1 MASTIHRIGRVYVYD
16 NDTPAYAPDVLPF
29 RRAMGVPKKGSAA
42 WYDYMASQQPTRQQS
57 HFTSTN
63 AGTNNTDSTDIAC
76 LGIEQQRLIDTVR
89 NNTEYLVDRICA
101 VHHPDVTVLG
111 VTAGM
116 DIDHGVLAVD
126 IALSSAYPAIG
137 TVTLHGITA
146 DTTTRECVDS
156 ICSAVTT
163 HLLKQ

>member
-1 MASTIHRIGRVYVYD
+1 MTSTIHRIGRVYLYD
-16 NDTPAYAPDVLPF
+16 NDTPAYAPDALPF
-29 RRAMGVPKKGSAA
+29 RRAMGVPRKDSAA
-42 WYDYMASQQPTRQQS
+42 YAQYLQNQHQPIL
-57 HFTSTN
+57 TSTDTVWLN
-63 AGTNNTDSTDIAC
+63 P
-76 LGIEQQRLIDTVR
+76 EQQKLVKTVR
-89 NNTEYLVDRICA
+89 DNTEYLVDRICA
-101 VHHPDVTVLG
+101 VHYPEAQVLG

-116 DIDHGVLAVD
+116 DITRGVLAVD
-126 IALSSAYPAIG
+126 IALNSAYPAIG

>member
-1 MASTIHRIGRVYVYD
+1 MTSTIHRIGRVYVYD
-16 NDTPAYAPDVLPF
+16 NDTPAYAPDALPF
-29 RRAMGVPKKGSAA
+29 RRAMGVPRKDSAA
-42 WYDYMASQQPTRQQS
+42 YTQYLQTQHQPIL
-57 HFTSTN
+57 TSTD
-63 AGTNNTDSTDIAC
+63 TVWLDP
-76 LGIEQQRLIDTVR
+76 EQQKLVKTVR
-89 NNTEYLVDRICA
+89 DNTEYLVDRICA
-101 VHHPDVTVLG
+101 VHYPEAQVLG

-116 DIDHGVLAVD
+116 DITRGVLAVD

>member
-1 MASTIHRIGRVYVYD
+1 MTSTIHRTGKVYVYD
-16 NDTPAYAPDVLPF
+16 NNTPAYAPDALPYK
-29 RRAMGVPKKGSAA
+29 RALGVPKKGSAA
-42 WYDYMASQQPTRQQS
+42 WYDYVASRQ
-57 HFTSTN
+57 H
-63 AGTNNTDSTDIAC
+63 AHTDTVWLDP
-76 LGIEQQRLIDTVR
+76 EQQHLVDTVR

-116 DIDHGVLAVD
+116 DVDRGVLAVD

-137 TVTLHGITA
+137 TVTLHGITD

-156 ICSAVTT
+156 ICSAVTA

>member
-1 MASTIHRIGRVYVYD
+1 MTSTIHSIGRVYVYD
-16 NDTPAYAPDVLPF
+16 NDTPAYAPDALPF
-29 RRAMGVPKKGSAA
+29 RRAMGVPRKDSAA
-42 WYDYMASQQPTRQQS
+42 YARYLQAHAQHQPIL
-57 HFTSTN
+57 TSTETVWLN
-63 AGTNNTDSTDIAC
+63 PK
-76 LGIEQQRLIDTVR
+76 QQKLVKTVR
-89 NNTEYLVDRICA
+89 DNTEYLVDRICA
-101 VHHPDVTVLG
+101 VHYPEAQVLG

-116 DIDHGVLAVD
+116 DITRGVLAVD

-156 ICSAVTT
+156 ICGAVTT